1 MPDRSEHPL
10 SSYACSARV
19 YLGLGSNQ
27 GDSKMLLQRAVGDL
41 SGLPGSRVV
50 AVSALYLT
58 APIGGPE
65 QPPFLNMVVALET
78 TMTPLDLLE
87 AVQDIEDAAGRT
99 REVRWG
105 PRTLDVDILWYH
117 GFEATEG
124 PLRVPHPRMEERRF
138 VLEPLA
144 EIAPDLMLPTGRTVR
159 EALASVL
166 EQAATRVL
174 GPAVSRDDDAP
185 SDPPQ
190 E

>member
-1 MPDRSEHPL
+1 M
-10 SSYACSARV
+10 
-19 YLGLGSNQ
+19 
-27 GDSKMLLQRAVGDL
+27 
-41 SGLPGSRVV
+41 
-50 AVSALYLT
+50 
-58 APIGGPE
+58 
-65 QPPFLNMVVALET
+65 
-78 TMTPLDLLE
+78 
-87 AVQDIEDAAGRT
+87 
-99 REVRWG
+99 
-105 PRTLDVDILWYH
+105 DVDILWYH

-144 EIAPDLMLPTGRTVR
+144 EIAPDLILPTGRTVR

-174 GPAVSRDDDAP
+174 GPAVSRYDDAP